1 MTFVMLLIVTADAH
15 NFADSLTVFANN
27 IENLIYLLESER
39 SLVIK
44 WFKDNKMI
52 VNPGK
57 FEQIISHKKKKD
69 HAQEIKQIDNKL

>member
-57 FEQIISHKKKKD
+57 FEHIISHKKKKIM
-69 HAQEIKQIDNKL
+69 HKK

>member
-44 WFKDNKMI
+44 WFKDNTMI

-57 FEQIISHKKKKD
+57 FEHIISHKKKKD

>member
-1 MTFVMLLIVTADAH
+1 MTFVMLLIVTTNAH
-15 NFADSLTVFANN
+15 NFEDTLTAFANN

-39 SLVIK
+39 SLAIK

-52 VNPGK
+52 VNLGK
-57 FEQIISHKKKKD
+57 FEPIISHKKKKD

>member
-1 MTFVMLLIVTADAH
+1 MTFVMLLIVTTNAH
-15 NFADSLTVFANN
+15 NFEDTLTAFANN

-57 FEQIISHKKKKD
+57 FEHIISHKKKKD

>member
-1 MTFVMLLIVTADAH
+1 MTFVMLLIVTTNAH
-15 NFADSLTVFANN
+15 NFEDTLTAFANN

-39 SLVIK
+39 SLAIK

-52 VNPGK
+52 VNLGK
-57 FEQIISHKKKKD
+57 FEHIISHKKKKD

>member
-44 WFKDNKMI
+44 QFSDNKMI
-52 VNPGK
+52 VNPRK
-57 FEQIISHKKKKD
+57 FEHIISHKKKKD

>member
-44 WFKDNKMI
+44 WFKDKKMI

-57 FEQIISHKKKKD
+57 FEHIISHKKKKD